1 MLKIK
6 LTEQWIESEM
16 QIKNE
21 NDELILKFLILFSIF
36 DICLIVKTGVK
47 FKSRLKNKQFKKM

>member
-21 NDELILKFLILFSIF
+21 NDELTLKFLILFSIF